1 MGVNIASSI
10 DNLPCQDITLFSTL
24 QWNYF
29 LVENEQM
36 VEDYEGTLQDWIGL
50 IFFNQMVHSFRKHKE
65 R

>member
-1 MGVNIASSI
+1 
-10 DNLPCQDITLFSTL
+10 L

-65 R
+65 GEQIKGL